1 MTTQLTNKLHYTK
14 NSRHYIHKIVRSK
27 RERVN
32 RAHWYMNSEAKTIMV
47 LKQILDTLARKKCPV
62 EKRKRE
68 NCFGTQ
74 INLGSN
80 MFPFIPRLTT
90 EKLP

>member
-47 LKQILDTLARKKCPV
+47 LKQILDTLLCENFIRGPQKVPS
-62 EKRKRE
+62 RE
-68 NCFGTQ
+68 
-74 INLGSN
+74 
-80 MFPFIPRLTT
+80 T
-90 EKLP
+90 ETGELFWHLNQFREQHVSLHT